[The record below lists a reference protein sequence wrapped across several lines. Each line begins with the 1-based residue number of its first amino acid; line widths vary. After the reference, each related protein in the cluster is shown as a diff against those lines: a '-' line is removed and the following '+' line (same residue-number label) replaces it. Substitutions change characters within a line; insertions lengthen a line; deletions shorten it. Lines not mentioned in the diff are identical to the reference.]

1 MSDSLTPFDRRVDLA
16 PADWK
21 GPLVNVMD
29 SFESVCLYLKE
40 VNCPFPVTPELALG
54 LTKLVLDQKN

>member
-1 MSDSLTPFDRRVDLA
+1 MSDSTNLFDRRVLYA
-16 PADWK
+16 PTEWK
-21 GPLVNVMD
+21 GPLVDVMD

-40 VNCPFPVTPELALG
+40 ADCPFPVTPELALG